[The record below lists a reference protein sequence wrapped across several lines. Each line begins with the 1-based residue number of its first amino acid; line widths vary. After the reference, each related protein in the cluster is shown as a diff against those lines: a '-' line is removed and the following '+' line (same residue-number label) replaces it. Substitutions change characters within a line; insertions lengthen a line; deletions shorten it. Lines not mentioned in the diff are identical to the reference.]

1 MRKINN
7 TLIFSLLCLV
17 GIAQSQDWRPVRT
30 DGTYMFSVGQEYRAL
45 RIDSTYQNGDTLE
58 LYGFHELNYNE
69 ESMCYNPYGAPWFGK
84 EIINY
89 PDSTI
94 IKNRYNESL
103 VFPMNPEGE
112 WIFFTNA
119 TDTVKAIL
127 AEEREESILGVTDSI
142 RVFQLHFRN
151 MTYLPDEIWISKH
164 YGLVKGCNFERFL
177 LIEDEQVDLTTF
189 TLAGAS
195 QVSNTVSNLT
205 AFDIYNFDIGDELHI
220 EEFYEYWDYTIYETW
235 VRKTIKT
242 ITSKTYQPDS
252 SSVTYNYHICS
263 NYGEYNATKTIEFS
277 NFWLDSLPYN
287 MNITDDLFQTGIT
300 FQFESK
306 FGFTAKGVGVGFE
319 KYSDSCYHFV
329 YVDKKKKQLLDNYF
343 PIPYYGG
350 NYIMGLG
357 GPYIFFQGYFS
368 TSSTELVYYKKGST
382 EWGIPYNCDDLISAT
397 DIAQTNLYD
406 VYPNPACEYI
416 TVNYQGI
423 SPVAVFSL
431 YDISGKTIF
440 KEPIKPGENTFP
452 IEYLSN
458 GYYLG
463 IVTVNHREIYRV
475 KIAKE

>member
-112 WIFFTNA
+112 WIFFKNA

-142 RVFQLHFRN
+142 RVFQLHFSN

-205 AFDIYNFDIGDELHI
+205 
-220 EEFYEYWDYTIYETW
+220 
-235 VRKTIKT
+235 
-242 ITSKTYQPDS
+242 
-252 SSVTYNYHICS
+252 
-263 NYGEYNATKTIEFS
+263 
-277 NFWLDSLPYN
+277 
-287 MNITDDLFQTGIT
+287 
-300 FQFESK
+300 
-306 FGFTAKGVGVGFE
+306 
-319 KYSDSCYHFV
+319 
-329 YVDKKKKQLLDNYF
+329 
-343 PIPYYGG
+343 
-350 NYIMGLG
+350 
-357 GPYIFFQGYFS
+357 
-368 TSSTELVYYKKGST
+368 
-382 EWGIPYNCDDLISAT
+382 
-397 DIAQTNLYD
+397 
-406 VYPNPACEYI
+406 
-416 TVNYQGI
+416 
-423 SPVAVFSL
+423 
-431 YDISGKTIF
+431 
-440 KEPIKPGENTFP
+440 
-452 IEYLSN
+452 
-458 GYYLG
+458 
-463 IVTVNHREIYRV
+463 
-475 KIAKE
+475 